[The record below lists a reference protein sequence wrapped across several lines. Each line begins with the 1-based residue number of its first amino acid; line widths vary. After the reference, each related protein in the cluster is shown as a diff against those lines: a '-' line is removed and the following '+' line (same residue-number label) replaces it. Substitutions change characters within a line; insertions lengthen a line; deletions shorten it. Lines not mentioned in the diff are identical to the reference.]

1 MTMEKLAKL
10 AGVSIS
16 TVSKAFKDASDIS
29 VDTKERI
36 FALAKE
42 YGCYGKF
49 YKSRFHKKIF
59 AIIFPEIE
67 SAYYNDYVRRLQGII
82 ERNDGIVLMSTDN
95 FDKKKQA
102 ELIDYYASFLNV
114 SGIFIISLQTELKRG
129 YDTPIV
135 SLMSSKSKADSINTD
150 MHCAMRE
157 AVELLTKNGHTD
169 IAFLGESLT
178 KSKAKMFCDICH
190 LPYNCDNVI
199 ESKFRFQSAGQDGA
213 KQLLNKKTKYT
224 AIICAYDDIAYG
236 AIHYLKKQGISVP
249 HDISVIGIDNINFSQ
264 YAETPLTTIDY
275 NAKTIC
281 LSAWE
286 LMSKKVKNK
295 YYKDKN
301 VIIPAKLI
309 LRDSVAK
316 CK

>member
-1 MTMEKLAKL
+1 MEKLAKL
-10 AGVSIS
+10 AGVSVS
-16 TVSKAFKDASDIS
+16 TVSKAFKDAPDVS

-82 ERNDGIVLMSTDN
+82 EQNGGIVLISTDN
-95 FDKKKQA
+95 FDYKKQA

-114 SGIFIISLQTELKRG
+114 DGIFVITLHTELKSG

-135 SLMSSKSKADSINTD
+135 SLMSSKTKDDSVNTD
-150 MHCAMRE
+150 MHRAMRD
-157 AVELLTKNGHTD
+157 AVELLTQNGHTD

-178 KSKAKMFCDICH
+178 KSKARMFCDICR

-199 ESKFRFQSAGQDGA
+199 ESNLRFQMAGQDGA
-213 KQLLNKKTKYT
+213 KQLLNKKTRYT

-236 AIHYLKKQGISVP
+236 AINYLKSQGVSVP
-249 HDISVIGIDNINFSQ
+249 DDMSVIGIDNISFSQ
-264 YAETPLTTIDY
+264 FAETPLTTIDC
-275 NAKTIC
+275 NAEAIC
-281 LSAWE
+281 ESAWE
-286 LMSKKVKNK
+286 LMAKKVKNK
-295 YYKDKN
+295 YYKNKN
-301 VIIPAKLI
+301 VVHPARLV
-309 LRDSVAK
+309 LRNSVAK
-316 CK
+316 RK